1 MASFEAHAIQ
11 KREPELELS
20 KNTMALKLDFSEG
33 LMAGTR
39 RGNVLQTA
47 ATAQVPQNC
56 ARHCCRS
63 TIHEQVGAKN
73 GAMSHEVFESHAI
86 QKLEPKLDV
95 SEGTMAPKVDLSE
108 RVMAGTGRGNV
119 LQTAAT
125 AQVQQNCGRH
135 CCHSTIIEQVGAKD
149 GAVNQQVFES
159 HAIQKLEPALEL
171 SNSVIQ
177 VSADPS
183 GRERSGG
190 SAGHSTSETLRGQAE
205 DGSLEYGPWL
215 TSGGCSSK
223 RVYRSLED
231 YGPTTLG
238 IAPAAHLVCA
248 ALCD

>member
-1 MASFEAHAIQ
+1 M
-11 KREPELELS
+11 
-20 KNTMALKLDFSEG
+20 
-33 LMAGTR
+33 
-39 RGNVLQTA
+39 
-47 ATAQVPQNC
+47 
-56 ARHCCRS
+56 
-63 TIHEQVGAKN
+63 
-73 GAMSHEVFESHAI
+73 
-86 QKLEPKLDV
+86 
-95 SEGTMAPKVDLSE
+95 
-108 RVMAGTGRGNV
+108 
-119 LQTAAT
+119 
-125 AQVQQNCGRH
+125 
-135 CCHSTIIEQVGAKD
+135 
-149 GAVNQQVFES
+149 NQQVFES

-231 YGPTTLG
+231 YGTTTLG